1 MIPPAKV
8 WAFKDPSHKGLGR
21 AVPQVSRVA
30 WEAQRVVALEQ
41 ALEPDLDLDL
51 DLEPD
56 LGLAVA
62 VAVAASKAEVR
73 SWRQSF
79 KMTPCTSITRV
90 WTGMPRPTLWVTVQ
104 NSSN

>member
-1 MIPPAKV
+1 MR
-8 WAFKDPSHKGLGR
+8 HKGLCR
-21 AVPQVSRVA
+21 AAPLAKRVA
-30 WEAQRVVALEQ
+30 WVAQPEVALQ
-41 ALEPDLDLDL
+41 PVLDLDL

-62 VAVAASKAEVR
+62 VAVAVAASKVAGR
-73 SWRQSF
+73 SRRQSF

-90 WTGMPRPTLWVTVQ
+90 WTGIPRPTLWVTVQ

>member
-1 MIPPAKV
+1 MR
-8 WAFKDPSHKGLGR
+8 HKGLGR
-21 AVPQVSRVA
+21 AAPQANRVA
-30 WEAQRVVALEQ
+30 WVAQRVVALQ
-41 ALEPDLDLDL
+41 PVL

-56 LGLAVA
+56 LGLAVAVA

>member
-1 MIPPAKV
+1 MR
-8 WAFKDPSHKGLGR
+8 HKGLGR
-21 AVPQVSRVA
+21 AAPQVNLVA
-30 WEAQRVVALEQ
+30 WVAQRVVALQ
-41 ALEPDLDLDL
+41 PVLA
-51 DLEPD
+51 LEPD

-62 VAVAASKAEVR
+62 VAVAVAVAASKAQVR

>member
-1 MIPPAKV
+1 MR
-8 WAFKDPSHKGLGR
+8 HKGLGR
-21 AVPQVSRVA
+21 AAPQVNLVA
-30 WEAQRVVALEQ
+30 WVVQRVVALQ
-41 ALEPDLDLDL
+41 PVLA
-51 DLEPD
+51 LEPD

-62 VAVAASKAEVR
+62 VAVAASKAAGR
-73 SWRQSF
+73 SWHQSF

>member
-1 MIPPAKV
+1 MCHKV
-8 WAFKDPSHKGLGR
+8 LGR
-21 AVPQVSRVA
+21 AVPQESLVA
-30 WEAQRVVALEQ
+30 WVAQRVVALQ
-41 ALEPDLDLDL
+41 PVQDLGLDLDL
-51 DLEPD
+51 D

-62 VAVAASKAEVR
+62 VAVAVAASEAEGR

>member
-1 MIPPAKV
+1 MR
-8 WAFKDPSHKGLGR
+8 HKGLGR
-21 AVPQVSRVA
+21 AAPQVNLVA
-30 WEAQRVVALEQ
+30 WVAQRVVALQ
-41 ALEPDLDLDL
+41 PVL

-62 VAVAASKAEVR
+62 VAVAVAVAASKAECR

-104 NSSN
+104 NSSNWPSTRSACSS